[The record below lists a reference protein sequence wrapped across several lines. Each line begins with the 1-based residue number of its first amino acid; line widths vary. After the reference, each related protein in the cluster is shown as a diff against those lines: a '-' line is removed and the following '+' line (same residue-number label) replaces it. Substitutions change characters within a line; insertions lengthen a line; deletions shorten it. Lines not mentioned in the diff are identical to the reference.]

1 MGGPEVGIL
10 AFSIVSIFFY
20 YDTHLC
26 CSTGGTY
33 LRVNV
38 VVHIL
43 DIISSTATLQSQSQ
57 NSDFEI
63 SSFKM
68 VPLVHIRFACWDSPR
83 SFTSIFWYDLWWLK
97 MAPVNYAF
105 RFGGPVTT
113 SPPAVPGMV
122 SESPN
127 LPARCSA
134 RYKCSLVPRRFS
146 LQLPHS
152 FSPRPVQLGSSCL
165 GELHQ
170 RSNHPEVLWG
180 PTNSYDRANE
190 KNGLERPY
198 CLRSLR
204 ALQHPFISDAAIL
217 LLIRSP
223 SIPLS
228 SPTS

>member
-1 MGGPEVGIL
+1 
-10 AFSIVSIFFY
+10 
-20 YDTHLC
+20 
-26 CSTGGTY
+26 
-33 LRVNV
+33 
-38 VVHIL
+38 
-43 DIISSTATLQSQSQ
+43 
-57 NSDFEI
+57 
-63 SSFKM
+63 
-68 VPLVHIRFACWDSPR
+68 
-83 SFTSIFWYDLWWLK
+83 
-97 MAPVNYAF
+97 VNYAF

-190 KNGLERPY
+190 KNGLARPY
-198 CLRSLR
+198 ACVRFVPRNTLSFRCSNLAAHSLTLDPTFLADVLALTVTSMACL
-204 ALQHPFISDAAIL
+204 AFPVAGC
-217 LLIRSP
+217 
-223 SIPLS
+223 PLVRW
-228 SPTS
+228 P